1 MRLIRLIVQLTGI
14 FLLTLLLVSRNLSP
28 HWNTSEDR
36 LVYLD
41 FGDLANLTPLER
53 MMVRWNTESTLRS
66 IRGIQLTAERSESA
80 FQVQV
85 VERFHFRGE
94 GKMRPLPDFAIY
106 SGHSPIHLAAVG
118 GLDPHRPLHFR
129 RRLREMCATALER
142 KKVRI
147 TNVTP
152 GLNVSRLAAG
162 EVRRRLLETLSAL
175 PAIEIITD
183 TRRGSDFDLSVNV
196 EAQLDERNRHTRLL
210 NTRIRKGTEWLT
222 CPEEEPDCL
231 EVFAESEEEGICAL
245 AGRIASRIFEQRI
258 FLKKFAFLRS
268 TPQETRPLTE
278 REWERVEILRNDV
291 PLAKRPKD
299 IYAFNAYDE
308 LRLRFPKHREILRN
322 IVNERCLE
330 RIVFQPL

>member
-28 HWNTSEDR
+28 HWDTSKDG
-36 LVYLD
+36 LVDLD
-41 FGDLANLTPLER
+41 LGDLANMTPLER

-66 IRGIQLTAERSESA
+66 IRGIRHTRERSDSA
-80 FQVQV
+80 FQVHV
-85 VERFHFRGE
+85 EERFHLFGE
-94 GKMRPLPDFAIY
+94 GKMHPLPGFAIY
-106 SGHSPIHLAAVG
+106 SGHSPIHLAAVD

-129 RRLREMCATALER
+129 RKLRAMCATALER

-152 GLNVSRLAAG
+152 GLHVSRLAAR

-175 PAIEIITD
+175 PGLEIVTG
-183 TRRGSDFDLSVNV
+183 TRRGSDFDLSVNIEV
-196 EAQLDERNRHTRLL
+196 QLDEHNRQTRLL
-210 NTRIRKGTEWLT
+210 NTRIRKGTTWLS

-231 EVFAESEEEGICAL
+231 EVFADSEEEGICAL
-245 AGRIASRIFEQRI
+245 AGRIASRLFEQRI
-258 FLKKFAFLRS
+258 FLKRFAFLRS

-278 REWERVEILRNDV
+278 REWEDVEILRNDV
-291 PLAKRPKD
+291 PLPKRLEG

-308 LRLRFPKHREILRN
+308 LRLRLPKHREILRN